1 MSDETYQALQAA
13 INIARF
19 EQVRCV
25 STLKR
30 LLIQRGHEPDHVHE
44 AVHAWANY
52 EKGKQC

>member
-1 MSDETYQALQAA
+1 MSDETYQALRAA

-30 LLIQRGHEPDHVHE
+30 LLIQRGYEPDHVHE
-44 AVHAWANY
+44 AVQAWANY